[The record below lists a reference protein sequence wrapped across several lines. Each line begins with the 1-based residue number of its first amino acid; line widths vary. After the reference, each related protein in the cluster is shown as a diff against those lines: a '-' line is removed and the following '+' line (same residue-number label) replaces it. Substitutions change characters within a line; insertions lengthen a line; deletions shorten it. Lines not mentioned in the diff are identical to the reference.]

1 MKSRLE
7 IRDELKFFKSFNEL
21 SNGELSWAVG
31 ISWSTISKFLDGNII
46 SETKFRKIIRFL
58 NDQRRTCY
66 CFIGGAMR
74 K

>member
-21 SNGELSWAVG
+21 SNGELSRAVG

-46 SETKFRKIIRFL
+46 SETKFRKIERFL
-58 NDQRRTCY
+58 DGQRRTCY